1 MIASDLPFI
10 DLHRHLEGSIRV
22 ATILALGQQ
31 HNVKL
36 PADSVDGL
44 HPFIVA
50 SAPKPDVMTFLMPC
64 IQWMVGI
71 LGNERACH
79 RIAYEAVEDAS
90 REGLDYLELRFS
102 PYFMAQPHQLNVA
115 AVVEAVV
122 DGAQQASRDYKLPT
136 NMIGIISRT
145 YGAEAGWR
153 ELEALLTKRDAICA
167 LDLAGDEVNFPA
179 QLFIDHFKRARE
191 AGWQIT
197 VHAGE
202 GVNTQSV
209 WQAIQLLG
217 ATRIGHGLNVI
228 DDPAL
233 MDYFAEHQIGLEV
246 SLTSN
251 LQTSV
256 VPSYAAHPLRKFVE
270 RGLLVSI
277 NSDDPVMSGIDLRY
291 EYDVAAPAAGLS
303 EADLRRVQENALG
316 MAYLSQEE
324 KQSLREAALSR

>member
-1 MIASDLPFI
+1 MIAPDLPLV

-22 ATILALGQQ
+22 ATILDLGQQ
-31 HNVKL
+31 HNVSL
-36 PADSVDGL
+36 PADTVEGL

-64 IQWMVGI
+64 IQWMVGV
-71 LGNERACH
+71 LGDVKACH
-79 RIAYEAVEDAS
+79 RIAYEAVEDAA

-102 PYFMAQPHQLNVA
+102 PYFMAEPHHLNLA

-122 DGAQQASRDYKLPT
+122 DGAQQASRKFGLKT
-136 NMIGIISRT
+136 NLIGIISRT

-167 LDLAGDEVNFPA
+167 LDLAGDEINFPA
-179 QLFIDHFKRARE
+179 ELFVDHFTRGRD
-191 AGWQIT
+191 AGWHVT

-217 ATRIGHGLNVI
+217 ATRIGHGINVI

-233 MDYFAEHQIGLEV
+233 MNYLAEHQIGLEI

-256 VPSYAAHPLRKFVE
+256 VPSYAAHPLRNFVE

-291 EYDVAAPAAGLS
+291 EYDVAAPAAGLT
-303 EADLRRVQENALG
+303 EADMRRVQENSLM
-316 MAYLSQEE
+316 MAYLSDGE
-324 KQSLREAALSR
+324 KQQLRQRVLGK

>member
-1 MIASDLPFI
+1 MIVPDLPLV

-22 ATILALGQQ
+22 ATILDLGRQY
-31 HNVKL
+31 NVSL
-36 PADSVDGL
+36 PADTLEGL
-44 HPFIVA
+44 RPFIVA

-64 IQWMVGI
+64 IRWMVGV
-71 LGNERACH
+71 LGDAKACH
-79 RIAYEAVEDAS
+79 RVAYEAVEDAAHE
-90 REGLDYLELRFS
+90 RLDYLELRFS
-102 PYFMAQPHQLNVA
+102 PYFMAEPHHLNLA
-115 AVVEAVV
+115 EVVEAVI
-122 DGAQQASRDYKLPT
+122 DGAQQASREFGLKVNL
-136 NMIGIISRT
+136 IGIISRT

-153 ELEALLTKRDAICA
+153 ELEALLTQRDAISA
-167 LDLAGDEVNFPA
+167 LDLAGDEINFPA
-179 QLFIDHFKRARE
+179 NLFVDHFKRARD
-191 AGWQIT
+191 AGWRIT

-217 ATRIGHGLNVI
+217 ATRIGHGINVI

-233 MDYFAEHQIGLEV
+233 MDYFAAHQIGLEI

-291 EYDVAAPAAGLS
+291 EYDVAAPAAGLTLT
-303 EADLRRVQENALG
+303 DLRRVQENGLT
-316 MAYLSQEE
+316 MAYLSNEE
-324 KQSLREAALSR
+324 KQQLRDRALRR